1 VLQARRVPSS
11 VSLFAARKGRGL
23 SSLVVRRAR
32 RQLMTGGFG
41 FFAPRLDGFLTAEQ
55 MNRQPARLCIVG
67 SKRSDGVTDESL
79 VEAIEALR
87 REVEQLQRQ
96 LAATR
101 AWCVGLEE
109 EQMRLGA
116 MLLAAGRTTGGT

>member
-1 VLQARRVPSS
+1 
-11 VSLFAARKGRGL
+11 
-23 SSLVVRRAR
+23 
-32 RQLMTGGFG
+32 MTGGFG

-55 MNRQPARLCIVG
+55 MNRQPAGCAPWG
-67 SKRSDGVTDESL
+67 SKRSDGVAEESL

-101 AWCVGLEE
+101 AWCIGLEE
-109 EQMRLGA
+109 EQTRLGA
-116 MLLAAGRTTGGT
+116 MLRTTDWPTGGT

>member
-1 VLQARRVPSS
+1 
-11 VSLFAARKGRGL
+11 
-23 SSLVVRRAR
+23 
-32 RQLMTGGFG
+32 MTGGFG

-55 MNRQPARLCIVG
+55 MNRQPARLCTV
-67 SKRSDGVTDESL
+67 RYQEERGVADESL

-101 AWCVGLEE
+101 AWCLGLEE
-109 EQMRLGA
+109 EQTRLGA
-116 MLLAAGRTTGGT
+116 LLQAAGRTKGRT

>member
-1 VLQARRVPSS
+1 
-11 VSLFAARKGRGL
+11 
-23 SSLVVRRAR
+23 
-32 RQLMTGGFG
+32 
-41 FFAPRLDGFLTAEQ
+41 
-55 MNRQPARLCIVG
+55 
-67 SKRSDGVTDESL
+67 VTDESL

-101 AWCVGLEE
+101 AWCIGLEE
-109 EQMRLGA
+109 EQTRLGA

>member
-1 VLQARRVPSS
+1 
-11 VSLFAARKGRGL
+11 
-23 SSLVVRRAR
+23 
-32 RQLMTGGFG
+32 M
-41 FFAPRLDGFLTAEQ
+41 
-55 MNRQPARLCIVG
+55 
-67 SKRSDGVTDESL
+67 TDESL

-109 EQMRLGA
+109 EQSRLGA
-116 MLLAAGRTTGGT
+116 MLQAVGWTTGGT

>member
-1 VLQARRVPSS
+1 
-11 VSLFAARKGRGL
+11 
-23 SSLVVRRAR
+23 
-32 RQLMTGGFG
+32 MTGGFG

-55 MNRQPARLCIVG
+55 LNRQPARLCIVG
-67 SKRSDGVTDESL
+67 SRRSDEVTDESL

-101 AWCVGLEE
+101 AWCLGLEE

>member
-1 VLQARRVPSS
+1 
-11 VSLFAARKGRGL
+11 
-23 SSLVVRRAR
+23 
-32 RQLMTGGFG
+32 MTGGFG

-55 MNRQPARLCIVG
+55 MNRQPARLCTV
-67 SKRSDGVTDESL
+67 KYQEELGVADESL

-101 AWCVGLEE
+101 AWCIGLEE

-116 MLLAAGRTTGGT
+116 MLLAAGRTTGGS

>member
-1 VLQARRVPSS
+1 
-11 VSLFAARKGRGL
+11 
-23 SSLVVRRAR
+23 
-32 RQLMTGGFG
+32 MTGGFG

-55 MNRQPARLCIVG
+55 MNRQPARLPPWG

-109 EQMRLGA
+109 EQSRLGA
-116 MLLAAGRTTGGT
+116 MLQAVGWTTGGT

>member
-1 VLQARRVPSS
+1 
-11 VSLFAARKGRGL
+11 
-23 SSLVVRRAR
+23 
-32 RQLMTGGFG
+32 MTGGFG

-55 MNRQPARLCIVG
+55 MNGQPARLCTV
-67 SKRSDGVTDESL
+67 KYQEELGVADESL
-79 VEAIEALR
+79 VEAIQTLR

-101 AWCVGLEE
+101 AWCLGLEE
-109 EQMRLGA
+109 EQVRLGA

>member
-1 VLQARRVPSS
+1 
-11 VSLFAARKGRGL
+11 
-23 SSLVVRRAR
+23 
-32 RQLMTGGFG
+32 M
-41 FFAPRLDGFLTAEQ
+41 
-55 MNRQPARLCIVG
+55 
-67 SKRSDGVTDESL
+67 TDESL
-79 VEAIEALR
+79 AEAIEALR

-101 AWCVGLEE
+101 AWCLGLEE